1 MHVELT
7 STQRDLLL
15 QLIDGALRE
24 IGPEIRH
31 TDNSAFKDDLKQE
44 RRDLRDLWELLR
56 GMPPGVPHGLRED
69 LSTPGLVGT
78 P

>member
-1 MHVELT
+1 MMVELS

-15 QLIDGALRE
+15 QLVDAALRE

-31 TDNSAFKDDLKQE
+31 TMTSAYKDDLKDQ
-44 RRDLRDLWELLR
+44 RRDLRSVRDLLT
-56 GMPPGVPHGLRED
+56 GTTSVGVSAPHFAPSGLI
-69 LSTPGLVGT
+69 GT